1 MLKHIAGFLLLF
13 ALSLGQVGCGEKKKS
28 DAELKEEKVKQ
39 WRERQR
45 QQAIKYYNE
54 LIKNYPD
61 SPHAAEAKQR
71 LDALG
76 PAATPARK

>member
-1 MLKHIAGFLLLF
+1 MVKHIAGLLLVLV
-13 ALSLGQVGCGEKKKS
+13 LSLGQCGCAEKKKS
-28 DAELKEEKVKQ
+28 DAELKAEKEKQ

-45 QQAIKYYNE
+45 LQAIKYYNE

-61 SPHAAEAKQR
+61 SPHIEEAKKK

-76 PAATPARK
+76 PASTPVKK

>member
-1 MLKHIAGFLLLF
+1 MVKHIAGLLLVF
-13 ALSLGQVGCGEKKKS
+13 ILSLGQCGCGEKTKS
-28 DAELKEEKVKQ
+28 PAELKAEKEKL

-45 QQAIKYYNE
+45 VQAIKYYNE

-61 SPHAAEAKQR
+61 SPHIDEAKKK

-76 PAATPARK
+76 PAPTPAKK